1 MKRTNRQGEV
11 WTNNDGET
19 LHIIEYNGV
28 NDCTIRFG
36 DGTILKN
43 IQYHNII
50 SGGVKNNNRK
60 SVFDIGYIGYGAYK
74 ASVNGKHT
82 KCYSIWRGMLQRCYY
97 KYRELNVS
105 YEYVTVCEE
114 WHNFQNFAQW
124 FEENYVEGWELDKD
138 LLSIDKK
145 IYSPSS
151 CCFIPK
157 EINCLIKEQKE
168 TTGTVKVKDKYKS
181 QIGKNKI
188 HNHIGTF
195 DSLEDAN
202 KAYKEEKKKYI
213 LSVAEQYKKQLNINV
228 YNKLI
233 NYEIQNNHSDR
244 RRF

>member
-11 WTNNDGET
+11 WTNNDGEI

-28 NDCTIRFG
+28 NDCTIEFG

-60 SVFDIGYIGYGAYK
+60 SVFGIGYIGYGIYK
-74 ASVNGKHT
+74 ASIKGKHT
-82 KCYSIWRGMLQRCYY
+82 KCYSIWRGILQRCYY
-97 KYRELNVS
+97 HYKELNNS
-105 YEYVTVCEE
+105 YKNVQVYDY
-114 WHNFQNFAQW
+114 WHNFQNFAKW

-138 LLSIDKK
+138 LFSIDKK

-168 TTGTVKVKDKYKS
+168 TTGTVKIKSKYKS
-181 QIGKNKI
+181 QIGVNKN

-195 DSLEDAN
+195 NLLDEAN
-202 KAYKEEKKKYI
+202 NAYKKEKRKHLISIVEKYK
-213 LSVAEQYKKQLNINV
+213 EQLTIEV

-233 NYEIQNNHSDR
+233 NYEI
-244 RRF
+244 